1 MTDAGSSAA
10 ASAGSSAGPLDRPTA
25 ATLWARARGLLL
37 APGQEWRLIDA
48 ERPSLRILFER
59 WVLPLT
65 LFFFLAQAVG
75 SMAFPVRVEGVAS
88 APSAVR
94 AISNILFG
102 TLFMLGGVWATAWI
116 IDRLAPVFGGRRD
129 FMSALKLAAYSGTG
143 LWLSGV
149 FGLFP
154 SISLLGA
161 IGIVSFYTLY
171 RGLPLLMKSDGDRTL
186 PYTALVIA
194 ACATLGVV
202 LMTLSGC
209 LAIVGPSPRAPA
221 PVAAPAAPAV
231 ATVKPAD
238 PSAQIDLEK
247 FRRLMPDAIP
257 GGWVRAGMNINNS
270 GAGGISGRTLEAV
283 YERRHQRLFFRLID
297 VGPEG
302 AAKMVADQQAL
313 RPARQDADGYMAYV
327 AEGERFRI
335 TEESRNA
342 GIARAITIVRNRVAV
357 ALEGTGGVTMDELT
371 NAQGL
376 VDMER
381 VDQVA
386 RDL

>member
-1 MTDAGSSAA
+1 MTN
-10 ASAGSSAGPLDRPTA
+10 AGPLARPTA
-25 ATLWARARGLLL
+25 ATLWARVRGLLL
-37 APGQEWRLIDA
+37 APSQEWRLIDA
-48 ERPSLRILFER
+48 ERPTLRALFVR

-65 LFFFLAQAVG
+65 VFFFLAQTIG
-75 SMAFPVRVEGVAS
+75 SMAFPMRVEGVAS

-94 AISNILFG
+94 AISIIFFG
-102 TLFMLGGVWATAWI
+102 TLFMLAGVWATAWI
-116 IDRLAPVFGGRRD
+116 IDRLAPAFGGRRD

-154 SISLLGA
+154 AISLLGVV
-161 IGIVSFYTLY
+161 GIVSFYTLY

-209 LAIVGPSPRAPA
+209 FAIVGPSPRAAA
-221 PVAAPAAPAV
+221 PVAAPAIPAAAP
-231 ATVKPAD
+231 VKAAD
-238 PSAQIDLEK
+238 PAAPIDLEK

-257 GGWVRAGMNINNS
+257 GGWVRAGMNIKNS
-270 GAGGISGRTLEAV
+270 GAGGVSGRTMEAV
-283 YERRHQRLFFRLID
+283 YERRHQRLFVRLID

-313 RPARQDADGYMAYV
+313 RPARQDADGYLAYA

-342 GIARAITIVRNRVAV
+342 GIARAITIVRNRVAL

-371 NAQGL
+371 SAQGL

-386 RDL
+386 RGL

>member
-1 MTDAGSSAA
+1 MTDAGAPEAAA
-10 ASAGSSAGPLDRPTA
+10 ASTAGPLDRPTA

-37 APGQEWRLIDA
+37 APIQEWREIDA
-48 ERPSLRILFER
+48 ERPTLRQLFVR

-65 LFFFLAQAVG
+65 VFFFLAQTIG
-75 SMAFPVRVEGVAS
+75 SMAFPVRVEGIAS

-94 AISNILFG
+94 ALSNIFFG
-102 TLFMLGGVWATAWI
+102 TLFMLGGVWASAWI
-116 IDRLAPVFGGRRD
+116 IDRLAPAFGGRRD

-154 SISLLGA
+154 AISLLGVV
-161 IGIVSFYTLY
+161 GIVSFYTLY
-171 RGLPLLMKSDGDRTL
+171 RGLPLLMKSDGDRAL
-186 PYTALVIA
+186 PYAALVIA
-194 ACATLGVV
+194 ACAVLGVV

-209 LAIVGPSPRAPA
+209 FAVVTPKARVVA
-221 PVAAPAAPAV
+221 PVAAPAAPVV
-231 ATVKPAD
+231 APVKAAD
-238 PSAQIDLEK
+238 PAAPIDTEK
-247 FRRLMPDAIP
+247 FRRLLPDAIP
-257 GGWVRAGMNINNS
+257 GGWVRAGLNFRNS
-270 GAGGISGRTLEAV
+270 GASGVSGRTLEAV
-283 YERRHQRLFFRLID
+283 YERRHQRLFIRLID

-313 RPARQDADGYMAYV
+313 RPARQDAEGYVAYA

-335 TEESRNA
+335 TEENRNA
-342 GIARAITIVRNRVAV
+342 GIARAVTIVRNRVAL

-371 NAQGL
+371 SAQGL

-386 RDL
+386 RGL

>member
-1 MTDAGSSAA
+1 MTDAGP
-10 ASAGSSAGPLDRPTA
+10 SAGPLARPTA
-25 ATLWARARGLLL
+25 ATLWARVRGLLL
-37 APGQEWRLIDA
+37 APSQEWRLIDA
-48 ERPSLRILFER
+48 ERPTLRELFVR

-65 LFFFLAQAVG
+65 IFFFLAQTIG

-94 AISNILFG
+94 AISIIFFG

-116 IDRLAPVFGGRRD
+116 IDRLAPAFGGRRD

-143 LWLSGV
+143 LWLSGA

-154 SISLLGA
+154 AISLLGVV
-161 IGIVSFYTLY
+161 GIVSFYTLY

-186 PYTALVIA
+186 PYA
-194 ACATLGVV
+194 ACVISACAVLGVV

-209 LAIVGPSPRAPA
+209 LAIVGPSPRTAA
-221 PVAAPAAPAV
+221 PVAASVIPAAAPVKAADPAAP
-231 ATVKPAD
+231 
-238 PSAQIDLEK
+238 IDLEK

-257 GGWVRAGMNINNS
+257 GRWVRAGMNIKNS

-283 YERRHQRLFFRLID
+283 YERDHQRLFVRLID

-313 RPARQDADGYMAYV
+313 RPARQDADGHVAYV

-342 GIARAITIVRNRVAV
+342 GVARAITIVRNRVAL

-386 RDL
+386 RGL